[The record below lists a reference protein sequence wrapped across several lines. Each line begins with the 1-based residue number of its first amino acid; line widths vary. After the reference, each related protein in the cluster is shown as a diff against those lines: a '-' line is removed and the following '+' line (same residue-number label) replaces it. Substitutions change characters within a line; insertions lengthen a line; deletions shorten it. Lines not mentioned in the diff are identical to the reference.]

1 MEKWHDFGP
10 SRVTWYKSFQITWEW
25 RTYGTHCDRILC
37 SYWANIIQ
45 HDKTQQQRMTHIW
58 LIVIVEMIILFSKP
72 KGQSSLFMPPV
83 IHLCHFHGMMWPF
96 QGYYNAFDILSPSV
110 PQQHAFSCS
119 SSLVSQLKMLW
130 NVDTCCSIG
139 LAALWIQQESRQV
152 AGQRQI
158 TGMLVSQT
166 VGKSRLG

>member
-110 PQQHAFSCS
+110 PSSMPFPAPAHCCLSWRCYLMLAYAAVDRQYRFSCS
-119 SSLVSQLKMLW
+119 LNPAGIEAGGWTETNHWRATYLK
-130 NVDTCCSIG
+130 
-139 LAALWIQQESRQV
+139 Q
-152 AGQRQI
+152 
-158 TGMLVSQT
+158 
-166 VGKSRLG
+166 